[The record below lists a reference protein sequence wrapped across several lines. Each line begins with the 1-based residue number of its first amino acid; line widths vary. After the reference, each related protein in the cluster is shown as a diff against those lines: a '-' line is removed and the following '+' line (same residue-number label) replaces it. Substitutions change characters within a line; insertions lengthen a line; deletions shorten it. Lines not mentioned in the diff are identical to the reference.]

1 VTALVPQII
10 LAVAAVALGAWAY
23 FRPKQG
29 WTAWV
34 AAAATASATAA
45 LHFGAFW
52 PCVLMLSVALIFL
65 VCSFDFIDL
74 GFRFR
79 LGVVLAVCAL
89 AAVVLWPSAQA
100 FSGGRLPCPEWVKQG
115 NKFRLAPGLDLRGG
129 LRLTYNVEVDE
140 AIRDKRDR
148 DYETMR
154 SELVRVFGLH
164 EGDSSPSEESYV
176 KLRDKATLEA
186 PRQPADVILLTVKDP
201 ADKDKIDAR
210 FLDKFRGDLS
220 YSVGPDGR
228 SYQFRI
234 KASVRGD
241 VRERAVGQA
250 HQIILRRVDELGLR
264 EASVSTR
271 DEDIIVEVPGEDEA
285 SFASIRDII
294 SQTARLEFKLL
305 DDEHDFFGPL
315 RQSAD
320 KTSLPEGLTFRQEN
334 TSVGTDADGDA
345 LTKTITYA
353 HLERQPNESSKQAL
367 ERFRAWA
374 DTLQLPP
381 DRELGFE
388 LDYAVEPGS
397 TQEAEAGWRTYLL
410 KSKAEITGDLIRDA
424 LAQPDQGANALGGW
438 HVAITFTDAGGS
450 IFERITGANIK
461 RRFAIIL
468 DGRVESAP
476 VIQGRIAGGHAS
488 ITLGASD
495 PETQLREAR
504 KLELVLRSGALPA
517 SITPINEQRVGPT
530 LGRDAI
536 ERAVEAAVAGSFAV
550 LLFMFIYYRRSG
562 LIADVVV
569 MMNLMLQLA
578 ILCTLGAS
586 ITLPGICGLAL
597 TIGMSVDSNVLI
609 NERLRDETRGGKTP
623 RSAVEVGFK
632 RALNAIIDG
641 HVTTL
646 ISGIVLFQFGT
657 GPIKGFASALLVGM
671 AANLFTGVVVSR
683 VLFDFWVRGFRTQK
697 LDVGALEF
705 FPVGKTLDFMGKKG
719 AFIAFSIFTVLAT
732 VVLAFVPGPVY
743 GTDFKG
749 GTEVEVAMKRE
760 VEPSAIREAVEKA
773 GFDSPEVV
781 RVEEGSSAHRYLIRV
796 HEVSAIDESTQVAIQ
811 KTMCFGEGVDE
822 AACPPDKRPTEIK
835 VSPGGDKISLRYEQE
850 PDLSWIRERIKTVP
864 SIGIRDGENNPVLQS
879 AREHKVEI
887 YLKGKGDQIMDGL
900 RASLGPDTA
909 PDDMLRSEWIG
920 PKAGAQLRSSAI
932 KSVAVAF
939 LFIMLYIALRF
950 DLRFA
955 PGAVVAVAHD
965 AVVTTGLLIAMGKE
979 INLTIVAALLT
990 VVGYSTNDKVVI
1002 YDRIREN
1009 LHKIRGMSFQ
1019 KLINISLSETFSR
1032 TIITGGPTILS
1043 LVAFFFWG
1051 TGALKD
1057 FALTLILGT
1066 IIGTYSSM
1074 YIAVPFTSW
1083 LDAKFFNKKK
1093 QQVTRKPPTGATA
1106 RA

>member
-1 VTALVPQII
+1 VTPLVPKII
-10 LAVAAVALGAWAY
+10 FAVIALALAAWAY
-23 FRPKQG
+23 FRPKQP

-34 AAAATASATAA
+34 AAACTAA
-45 LHFGAFW
+45 AGIAFHFHGFW
-52 PCVLMLSVALIFL
+52 ACVLLLAVGLVFL
-65 VCSFDFIDL
+65 VASFDFVDL
-74 GFRFR
+74 GFRLR
-79 LGVVLAVCAL
+79 SGIVLAVCGVAMIC
-89 AAVVLWPSAQA
+89 LWPSASA
-100 FSGGRLPCPEWVKQG
+100 FSGGLVPCPQWVKEG
-115 NKFRLAPGLDLRGG
+115 VKFRLVAGLDLRGG

-154 SELVRVFGLH
+154 SELVRVFGFH
-164 EGDSSPSEESYV
+164 SGDSSPTEDSYV
-176 KLRDKATLEA
+176 KLRDKVTLEA
-186 PRQPADVILLTVKDP
+186 PRQPADVILLTVKDE
-201 ADKDKIDAR
+201 ADKDKIDSR

-305 DDEHDFFGPL
+305 DDDTDFFGPM

-320 KTSLPEGLTFRQEN
+320 KTSLPEGLTFRQE
-334 TSVGTDADGDA
+334 TASVGTDAEGEA
-345 LTKTITYA
+345 LTKSITYA
-353 HLERQPNESSKQAL
+353 YLERQPNETAKQAL
-367 ERFRAWA
+367 ERFRAWG
-374 DTLQLPP
+374 DTLHLPP

-388 LDYAVEPGS
+388 LDYASEPGS
-397 TQEAEAGWRTYLL
+397 TQESEAGWRTYLL
-410 KSKAEITGDLIRDA
+410 RSKAEITGDLIRDA
-424 LAQPDQGANALGGW
+424 VAQPDQGANSLGGW
-438 HVAITFTDAGGS
+438 HVAITFTDSGGS
-450 IFERITGANIK
+450 IFERITGANVK

-468 DGRVESAP
+468 DNRVESAP

-536 ERAVEAAVAGSFAV
+536 QRAVQSALVGSV
-550 LLFMFIYYRRSG
+550 LVLAFMFIYYRRSG
-562 LIADVVV
+562 MIADIVVV
-569 MMNLMLQLA
+569 MNLMLQLA

-623 RSAVEVGFK
+623 RSAIEVGFK

-646 ISGIVLFQFGT
+646 ISGVVLFQFGT

-683 VLFDFWVRGFRTQK
+683 VLFDFWVRGLRPQK
-697 LDVGALEF
+697 LDMGGLEF

-732 VVLAFVPGPVY
+732 AVLAFVPGPIY

-760 VEPSAIREAVEKA
+760 VDAGAIREAVEKA

-796 HEVSAIDESTQVAIQ
+796 HEVSAIDEDTQLAIQ
-811 KTMCFGEGVDE
+811 KTLCFGEGIDTQ
-822 AACPPDKRPTEIK
+822 ACPPEHRPSEIK
-835 VSPGGDKISLRYEQE
+835 VSPGGDKISMRYEQQ
-850 PDLSWIRERIKTVP
+850 PDLGWIRERMKSVP
-864 SIGIRDGENNPVLQS
+864 GIAMREGDNNPVLQS
-879 AREHKVEI
+879 SREHKVEV

-909 PDDMLRSEWIG
+909 PDDLLRSEWIG
-920 PKAGAQLRSSAI
+920 PKAGAQLRSSAF

-955 PGAVVAVAHD
+955 PGAVVAVGHD
-965 AVVTTGLLIAMGKE
+965 AIVTVGLLIAMQKE

-1019 KLINISLSETFSR
+1019 RLINVSLSETFSR

-1043 LVAFFFWG
+1043 LLAFFFWG

-1083 LDAKFFNKKK
+1083 LDAKFFNKKAAA
-1093 QQVTRKPPTGATA
+1093 RKPPTGATA